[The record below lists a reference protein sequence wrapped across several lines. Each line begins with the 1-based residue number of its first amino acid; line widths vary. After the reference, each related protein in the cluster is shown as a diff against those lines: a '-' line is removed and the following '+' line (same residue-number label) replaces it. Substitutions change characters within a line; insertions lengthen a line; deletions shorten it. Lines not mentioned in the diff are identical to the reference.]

1 MLWPASRC
9 SVAQHSPVS
18 LLLGGA
24 WTKGGQHG
32 RTAHGTCH
40 AESNPQWLTKGQG
53 LAQFD
58 TSYRP
63 RLSQDGC
70 GCIRTFCFLY
80 WPLMR
85 KMLSLSSYPHLR
97 VCARAI
103 VKEKHGWLGGAL
115 LFLLLLLL
123 LLVWKGRFNELRK
136 VGKQDSFLFL
146 SVAKVQSRAVVVL
159 AALL

>member
-1 MLWPASRC
+1 M
-9 SVAQHSPVS
+9 
-18 LLLGGA
+18 
-24 WTKGGQHG
+24 
-32 RTAHGTCH
+32 
-40 AESNPQWLTKGQG
+40 
-53 LAQFD
+53 
-58 TSYRP
+58 
-63 RLSQDGC
+63 
-70 GCIRTFCFLY
+70 
-80 WPLMR
+80 
-85 KMLSLSSYPHLR
+85 
-97 VCARAI
+97 CARAI